1 MSSSS
6 DESGEEEEEEEVIPS
21 RPKWVRGLA
30 DFTDFAFHPTTCNLT
45 TVDMEGYLGI
55 YKYEPGQESENVVNK
70 RLSKK
75 PLRCATYSKDARG
88 IFVSSKAGSLRL
100 FDIEAEKCSQVLMKG
115 ESPSYCVSVINHN
128 LIAAGDD
135 DGTLK
140 VWDVRKGTEP
150 IIEEDRCHDFIS
162 CIAVDKHGKFLFATS
177 GDGTMSTFNIKRR
190 KFIVQS
196 ENTEYDMSCVGVV
209 KNNKKVIVGTS
220 EGLLLFFNWDEFAA
234 PSDRFPGHPTA
245 VECLATINEN
255 VICTGSMDGMIRAV
269 HLLPNRFLGVV
280 GEHNDMPVSKITVS
294 HDKKFIASSANDSII
309 KFWTVEHLHN
319 TEVDGKAKPQRSL
332 KSKKLV
338 KSGVSGDNFS
348 FMSDLDK
355 DMTVPIV
362 DSSDSEEEDSDSE
375 KDEDDT

>member
-1 MSSSS
+1 MSDSS
-6 DESGEEEEEEEVIPS
+6 DESGEEEEEEVIPS
-21 RPKWVRGLA
+21 RPKWVRGLT
-30 DFTDFAFHPTTCNLT
+30 DFTDFAFHPTTCNIT
-45 TVDMEGYLGI
+45 TADMDGYLGI
-55 YKYEPGQESENVVNK
+55 YKYEPGKDCENLLRK

-75 PLRCATYSKDARG
+75 PLRSLTYSKDASG

-100 FDIEAEKCSQVLMKG
+100 FDIEVEKCSQVLMKE
-115 ESPSYCVSVINHN
+115 ESPSYCISVINHN
-128 LIAAGDD
+128 LVASGDD

-140 VWDVRKGTEP
+140 VWDIRKGSDP

-196 ENTEYDMSCVGVV
+196 ENTEYDMSCVGVI
-209 KNNKKVIVGTS
+209 KDNKKVIVGTS
-220 EGLLLFFNWDEFAA
+220 EGLLLFFNWNEFAA

-245 VECLATINEN
+245 VECLTTIDEN

-280 GEHNDMPVSKITVS
+280 GEHHDMPVNKITVS
-294 HDKKFIASSANDSII
+294 YDKKFIASSANDSTI
-309 KFWTVEHLHN
+309 KFWTVDHLQN
-319 TEVDGKAKPQRSL
+319 TSVDGTAKPQKSL

-338 KSGVSGDNFS
+338 KSGVSGDKFS

-355 DMTVPIV
+355 DMTVPTV
-362 DSSDSEEEDSDSE
+362 ESSESEDESDSEVDT
-375 KDEDDT
+375 EDDT